1 MSDEVSVVFEQVET
15 GVFKPVR
22 LEEEVEGHLR
32 RARDDLSSISLEPV
46 EGSEP
51 LFRISV
57 AGDDDVAGHS
67 GHALF
72 YYVLKRPPEP
82 RRPAEEEVRG
92 HVGPPTST

>member
-1 MSDEVSVVFEQVET
+1 MSDEVSVVFEQVGE
-15 GVFKPVR
+15 GVFRPVR

-51 LFRISV
+51 LFRIRV
-57 AGDDDVAGHS
+57 AADDDVVGHS

-72 YYVLKRPPEP
+72 LYVLKRPPEP
-82 RRPAEEEVRG
+82 RRPA
-92 HVGPPTST
+92 TD